1 MQLDQYKI
9 KKLDIRD
16 LSSIMTIFKFNYMME
31 QATFKTFV
39 SYDDIE
45 NEISQK
51 LTYMLENLN
60 GWSVTLNDQIVG
72 YMIGYETGPLFGK
85 DLGTFVPLHGHGSI
99 LEHKGAIYQ
108 MLFNHAANHWTKH
121 DIYSIAISMF
131 AHDEKLKSFWFQ
143 NGFGM
148 RCVDAIRDL
157 DDIAIDNNKVK
168 IKQIYKENVDAIL
181 SLHQAHNLYYR
192 TSPIFMP
199 NEDEDS
205 KTDLLE
211 WLSVDHRK
219 LFGAYIDDKVVGY
232 MRIQEVGES
241 VITTSKKMMS
251 ITGAFVDPAY
261 RGQKIASQ
269 MLHSIIEDLNQ
280 HGYQFIGVDYE
291 SINPNANQFWSKHF
305 RPYSISLTRR
315 IDERIKAFIK

>member
-99 LEHKGAIYQ
+99 LEHKDVIYQ
-108 MLFNHAANHWTKH
+108 MLFNHAASHWTKN
-121 DIYSIAISMF
+121 DIYSIAISIF

-157 DDIAIDNNKVK
+157 ENKYLK
-168 IKQIYKENVDAIL
+168 
-181 SLHQAHNLYYR
+181 
-192 TSPIFMP
+192 
-199 NEDEDS
+199 
-205 KTDLLE
+205 KT
-211 WLSVDHRK
+211 
-219 LFGAYIDDKVVGY
+219 
-232 MRIQEVGES
+232 
-241 VITTSKKMMS
+241 
-251 ITGAFVDPAY
+251 
-261 RGQKIASQ
+261 
-269 MLHSIIEDLNQ
+269 
-280 HGYQFIGVDYE
+280 
-291 SINPNANQFWSKHF
+291 
-305 RPYSISLTRR
+305 
-315 IDERIKAFIK
+315 